1 MSLTGT
7 CIVLPQGSK
16 EEVEMKRYGIFLA
29 LFMALIFAFTLMN
42 GCSTPKKA
50 TKEEVAT
57 PTKPAG
63 PSDEE
68 LARQRAD
75 QEARER
81 GLREQAIRDQEARDR
96 AAREAAEAARLKD
109 ISKIYFDFDR
119 AELSSEAREILNK
132 VAELL
137 KASPKKTLTIE
148 GNCDDRGTNEYNLAL
163 GQTRADSAARYLQ
176 SLGIDRKRI
185 KTISY
190 GEERPVCTEA
200 TEACWHKN
208 RNATFVYAEKK

>member
-1 MSLTGT
+1 
-7 CIVLPQGSK
+7 
-16 EEVEMKRYGIFLA
+16 
-29 LFMALIFAFTLMN
+29 MALVLAFTLMN

-50 TKEEVAT
+50 TTEEMT
-57 PTKPAG
+57 KPTTPAG
-63 PSDEE
+63 PSQEE
-68 LARQRAD
+68 LARQKAEQD
-75 QEARER
+75 ARER
-81 GLREQAIRDQEARDR
+81 ALREQTLRDQEARDR

-109 ISKIYFDFDR
+109 ISKIYFEFDR

-137 KASPKKTLTIE
+137 KASPKKMITIE

-163 GQTRADSAARYLQ
+163 GQRRADSAARYLQ

-200 TEACWHKN
+200 TEACWLKN
-208 RNATFVYAEKK
+208 RNAAFVYSEKK

>member
-1 MSLTGT
+1 
-7 CIVLPQGSK
+7 
-16 EEVEMKRYGIFLA
+16 MKRFGIFLA
-29 LFMALIFAFTLMN
+29 LFLALIFVFTLMN

-50 TKEEVAT
+50 TKEEVAA

-81 GLREQAIRDQEARDR
+81 SLREQAIRDQEARDR
-96 AAREAAEAARLKD
+96 AARDAAEAARLKD
-109 ISKIYFDFDR
+109 VSRIYFEFDR
-119 AELSSEAREILNK
+119 VELSSEAREILGK
-132 VAELL
+132 VAGLL
-137 KASPKKTLTIE
+137 KATPKKTLTIE

-163 GQTRADSAARYLQ
+163 GERRADSAARYLQ
-176 SLGIDRKRI
+176 TLGIDRKRI

-200 TEACWHKN
+200 TEACWLKN
-208 RNATFVYAEKK
+208 RNATFVYSEKK

>member
-1 MSLTGT
+1 
-7 CIVLPQGSK
+7 
-16 EEVEMKRYGIFLA
+16 MKRYGILLA
-29 LFMALIFAFTLMN
+29 LLMALVLAFTLVN

-50 TKEEVAT
+50 TTEQVTK
-57 PTKPAG
+57 PTTPAG
-63 PSDEE
+63 PSEEE
-68 LARQRAD
+68 LARQKAEQD
-75 QEARER
+75 ARER
-81 GLREQAIRDQEARDR
+81 SLREQAIRDQEARDR

-109 ISKIYFDFDR
+109 ISKIYFEFDR
-119 AELSSEAREILNK
+119 AELSSEAREILNR

-137 KASPKKTLTIE
+137 KASPKKNITIE

-200 TEACWHKN
+200 TEACWLKN
-208 RNATFVYAEKK
+208 RNATFVYSEKK